1 MTVNTEALC
10 TLLKQAENV
19 VWSLKDGA
27 HIISDRHVIVRFD
40 EIPREIKSVMLSIFL
55 RDIEDGESICYR
67 DGGVNSVKIGEIP
80 CFKEANVIGRATRY
94 LKECEFPNGD
104 FLLSRVV
111 QLGDKYILI
120 QEKYMKLVMERDVVG
135 FHEDNKPIFLAD
147 GAVMIFPL
155 KEHGGGFTQS
165 TMKKITACIQ

>member
-1 MTVNTEALC
+1 MSVNTEALC
-10 TLLKQAENV
+10 TLLKQAETV

-40 EIPREIKSVMLSIFL
+40 EMPREIKSAMMSIFL
-55 RDIEDGESICYR
+55 KDIEDGESLCYR

-80 CFKEANVIGRATRY
+80 CFKEANVVGQATRY

-104 FLLSRVV
+104 TLLSRVV

-120 QEKYMKLVMERDVVG
+120 QDKYMKLVMERDVAG
-135 FHEDNKPIFLAD
+135 FQENNKPIFLAD
-147 GAVMIFPL
+147 GEIIIFPL

-165 TMKKITACIQ
+165 TMEKITASIQ